1 MSEKFELQIM
11 IESLLICHKLARLR
25 RIRQIMLQEFRSMS
39 RLYTTVSGLKR
50 VADFGELLYE
60 VECALKFKSFMSVF
74 SKFFLGLL
82 LH

>member
-25 RIRQIMLQEFRSMS
+25 RIRQIMLRKFRSMS

-50 VADFGELLYE
+50 LADFGE
-60 VECALKFKSFMSVF
+60 
-74 SKFFLGLL
+74 FF
-82 LH
+82 